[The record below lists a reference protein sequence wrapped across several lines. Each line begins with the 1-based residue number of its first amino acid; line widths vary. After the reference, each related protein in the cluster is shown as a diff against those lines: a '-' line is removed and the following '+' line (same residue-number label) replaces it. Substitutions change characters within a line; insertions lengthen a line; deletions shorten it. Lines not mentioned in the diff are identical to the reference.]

1 MGDNEAVVI
10 SGAMQYS
17 TYKGYGKRM
26 RWVSEFNNTTPMNS
40 DLGCLDNHIVAV
52 DAHPSAE
59 TQFQQAQMYREILK
73 LYAGLS
79 GDPSTGHKNKV
90 YATGHW
96 GCGIFGGNKEL
107 KAVQQIISCSMA
119 GYSIVYSTFN
129 DREFEQ
135 VFDKFVDF
143 LQSHSEHLTVSHLTK
158 ALFSYDKRR
167 GVISHVINWLLEQ
180 IVVLDPKTMNVAENP
195 EDKYIKIART
205 DDSGVTVVWEDRKI
219 YSAY

>member
-158 ALFSYDKRR
+158 ALFSYDSKK
-167 GVISHVINWLLEQ
+167 GEESYL
-180 IVVLDPKTMNVAENP
+180 T
-195 EDKYIKIART
+195 
-205 DDSGVTVVWEDRKI
+205 
-219 YSAY
+219 